1 MKNVVLALLLFFVIV
16 PGYSQENNKQKAHEL
31 CLKGIDEM
39 DKGEI
44 ENAIVYF
51 EQAVTL
57 DPDNYFYPYEIAH
70 AHYLTRQYKK
80 SIQIL
85 ETLLPHKDVTDHA
98 YHLLGSNYEHSNNPK
113 MAFEIYNQ
121 GLAKFP
127 ESGILYN
134 GLGGLSMKKKK
145 YKEAL
150 DFFELGIKAEPDFT
164 DNYYWASKVHAS
176 LDDKLW
182 GIMYA
187 ELFINSE
194 GVNEKS
200 KELGKVIFDVFQNGI
215 IVSGNNVAVEL
226 ADADTSHKN
235 FEHEFETTL
244 WESADSVKK
253 QISISSISEIRK
265 LFLTKWMEKGSHD
278 KYPNLLFDWQAQVM
292 LKGYWDP
299 YHYWL
304 LKEGSPAEFETW
316 KSKNTN
322 LYNDFVNW
330 LSENHLMPSKS
341 NYFVTNQYD
350 N

>member
-1 MKNVVLALLLFFVIV
+1 MKNLILALLLFFVIAPV
-16 PGYSQENNKQKAHEL
+16 YSQETDKQKAHEL

-44 ENAIVYF
+44 ENAIAFF
-51 EQAVTL
+51 EQAKAL

-85 ETLLPHKDVTDHA
+85 ETLLSHKDVTDHA
-98 YHLLGSNYEHSNNPK
+98 YHLLGSNYEYSNNAK
-113 MAFEIYNQ
+113 MALEIYNQ

-134 GLGGLSMKKKK
+134 GLGSLSMKKKK
-145 YKEAL
+145 YTEAL
-150 DFFELGIKAEPDFT
+150 SFFEQGIKAEPDFT
-164 DNYYWASKVHAS
+164 NNYYWASKVHAS
-176 LDDKLW
+176 LEDKLW
-182 GIMYA
+182 GITYA

-200 KELGKVIFDVFQNGI
+200 RELGKVIYDVYQNGI
-215 IVSGNNVAVEL
+215 KVSGNKVTVEL

-235 FEHEFETTL
+235 FEHDFETTL

-265 LFLTKWMEKGSHD
+265 LFLTNWMSNGNHD
-278 KYPNLLFDWQAQVM
+278 KYPNALFDWQYQIM
-292 LKGYWDP
+292 LKGYWEP

-304 LKEGSPAEFETW
+304 LKEGNPDEFENW
-316 KSKNTN
+316 KSKNAG
-322 LYNDFVNW
+322 LLNDFENW
-330 LSENHLMPSKS
+330 LSDNHLKLSKS
-341 NYFVTNQYD
+341 NYFVATQYA